1 MKPEGFFFFFFCH
14 NVSFEPTDWGKLCS
28 ALQCADLG
36 SWQLSAVPGSEK
48 DNLFLMKWR
57 WEWWGILPL
66 ETFEEFYKVKMS
78 FLKKMDIQL
87 KQVFPSIQFSL
98 VMGR

>member
-1 MKPEGFFFFFFCH
+1 
-14 NVSFEPTDWGKLCS
+14 
-28 ALQCADLG
+28 
-36 SWQLSAVPGSEK
+36 LSAVPGSEK

-66 ETFEEFYKVKMS
+66 ETFEEFYEVKIS

-87 KQVFPSIQFSL
+87 
-98 VMGR
+98 